1 MRVIPQGGP
10 QKGGARGKCL
20 ARLPLNTPL
29 LFTHCMHVNFM
40 SNSWSYIHNCRGRPC
55 LGYVA
60 YLDRIS
66 SNFPKNVQP
75 IQGTFSLQKK
85 LLVHY
90 ILLYHFAIDLKI
102 EIVVL
107 EIWFCNPFEK
117 GTLIGCARSLSETS
131 WLNILEHFPYI
142 SVVFHSHSSCC

>member
-1 MRVIPQGGP
+1 MFGLRSIFRPNFLKFP
-10 QKGGARGKCL
+10 EE
-20 ARLPLNTPL
+20 RLVYSRNFL
-29 LFTHCMHVNFM
+29 L
-40 SNSWSYIHNCRGRPC
+40 
-55 LGYVA
+55 
-60 YLDRIS
+60 
-66 SNFPKNVQP
+66 K
-75 IQGTFSLQKK
+75 KK